1 MCKAIERD
9 VLSILNA
16 NITNYFQKIARKGK
30 IIGTKSNK
38 DPPYKNHRNGGHRG
52 LLQKKNS

>member
-1 MCKAIERD
+1 M
-9 VLSILNA
+9 
-16 NITNYFQKIARKGK
+16 KGK

-52 LLQKKNS
+52 LLQKKFLIILLCPTKKRYFCIILKKVYQYEKQ